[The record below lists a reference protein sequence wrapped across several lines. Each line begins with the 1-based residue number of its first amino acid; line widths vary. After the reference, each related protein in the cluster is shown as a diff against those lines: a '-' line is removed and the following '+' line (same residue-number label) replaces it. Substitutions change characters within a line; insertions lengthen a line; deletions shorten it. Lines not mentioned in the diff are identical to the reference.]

1 MKTKFSDGGFY
12 SYGVNDNNNCTVVAL
27 ANVTGYPYAL
37 CDKIATEAGRK
48 RNGGLNMGELLKKA
62 GVEHSTEHFH
72 PRPTLAA
79 ICRQFN
85 SGAYVVRIAAGRQ
98 FHVVAIKDGVALD
111 RFAVGSRKRVR
122 TAHRIIHVPQKTEG
136 K

>member
-1 MKTKFSDGGFY
+1 MKTEFSDGGYY
-12 SYGVNDNNNCTVVAL
+12 SYGVKDNNNCTVVAL

-37 CDKIATEAGRK
+37 CDRFATEAGRK
-48 RNGGLNMGELLKKA
+48 RNDGLNMGELLKKA
-62 GVEHSTEHFH
+62 GVEYSTEHFH

-79 ICRQFN
+79 FCRRFN
-85 SGAYVVRIAAGRQ
+85 KGAYVVRVAAGHG

-122 TAHRIIHVPQKTEG
+122 MSHRIIHVPEKTEG